1 MAKSHY
7 QFKKHQKEL
16 ANSLSSEGLEQEL
29 FMKIND
35 SEKTRKNLKTLDLI
49 SILNC
54 LFIL

>member
-16 ANSLSSEGLEQEL
+16 ANSLSSEDFEQEL
-29 FMKIND
+29 IMKMND
-35 SEKTRKNLKTLDLI
+35 SENTRKNLKTLDLI
-49 SILNC
+49 STLNC